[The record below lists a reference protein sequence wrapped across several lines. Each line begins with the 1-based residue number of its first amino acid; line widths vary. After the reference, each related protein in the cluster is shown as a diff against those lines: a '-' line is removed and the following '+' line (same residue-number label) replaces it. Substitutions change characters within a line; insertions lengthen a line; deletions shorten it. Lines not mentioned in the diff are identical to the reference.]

1 MAAQEEGGA
10 GPTINRVG
18 WRRLVAAPTTVL
30 CTIFNYNYRPEVG
43 FFFHPFL
50 YAVPHILTLL
60 TIGFVHID
68 VKFSFLR
75 ILKERFL
82 LSVFEYPASQDHIS
96 HDFLESFIL

>member
-43 FFFHPFL
+43 FFFSSL
-50 YAVPHILTLL
+50 
-60 TIGFVHID
+60 
-68 VKFSFLR
+68 SLR
-75 ILKERFL
+75 CPTHFNFAHYRICA
-82 LSVFEYPASQDHIS
+82 Y
-96 HDFLESFIL
+96 